1 MDDRCARMRDE
12 GKARGQKSEIGSR
25 NGQKF
30 RGQRSED
37 GGRRIGNQR
46 SEVGCRRSEDREHS
60 AGHRDQRSEIRG
72 LIPDVG
78 GRKSEV
84 EGRKNR

>member
-1 MDDRCARMRDE
+1 MEKPEVRNRMSDVRDRLNSLRFFLAEFSQAEGGRQNRGMMDE

-37 GGRRIGNQR
+37 GGQKTESRGQGI
-46 SEVGCRRSEDREHS
+46 
-60 AGHRDQRSEIRG
+60 EIRG
-72 LIPDVG
+72 
-78 GRKSEV
+78 R
-84 EGRKNR
+84 